1 MKNTFKLAAV
11 SSAALMLAA
20 APAMADGHPTLKLGG
35 FFDQKISVT
44 NNENRVNV
52 KDGVDVREDA
62 EVYVMGSASLDNG
75 IKIKTM
81 VQFETDGNKNA
92 GDSVD
97 ETFILFTG
105 GFGGIKMGAA
115 DHAPKSMTTALQGM
129 WATNVGENATFNV
142 GSLMPDGTGVKAR
155 GVADQLS
162 IVNDA
167 EMISYTSPK
176 MSGFQIAAG
185 YSQNSTQDNDARVTD
200 NAGTEDIVS
209 FSAKYSGKFGGSALS
224 IGGGMISGDSAG
236 AGVDDAQDWIVGANV
251 TVGAYKIAASYS
263 RRESQATNGVET
275 SAEFNTMELGV
286 RATMGATVYSI
297 SYMTSEADSTIAAQD
312 GDKLETLVLA
322 MRHSLGKGVKWH
334 NTLYSHEASNGGPQI
349 ADSGN
354 DAYAFTTGI
363 AIRF

>member
-35 FFDQKISVT
+35 YFDQKISVT

-52 KDGVDVREDA
+52 KDGIDVREDA
-62 EVYVMGSASLDNG
+62 EVYVMGSATLDNG

-81 VQFETDGNKNA
+81 AQFETDGNKNA
-92 GDSVD
+92 GDLVD
-97 ETFILFTG
+97 ETYMLISG
-105 GFGGIKMGAA
+105 GFGAIKLGAA
-115 DHAPKSMTTALQGM
+115 DHAPKSMTTGLQGM

-142 GSLMPDGTGVKAR
+142 GALMSNGTQVTAR
-155 GVADQLS
+155 GVAAQLGV
-162 IVNDA
+162 VNDA
-167 EMISYTSPK
+167 EMISYTSPN

-185 YSQNSTQDNDARVTD
+185 YSQNATQDNDVRVAD

-209 FSAKYSGKFGGSALS
+209 FSAKYSGKFGGSTLN
-224 IGGGMISGDSAG
+224 IGGGIMSGDQAG

-275 SAEFNTMELGV
+275 AAEFNTMELGV

-297 SYMTSEADSTIAAQD
+297 SYMTSEADSTQAAID

-363 AIRF
+363 AVKF

>member
-44 NNENRVNV
+44 NNENRVNI
-52 KDGVDVREDA
+52 KDGIDVREDA
-62 EVYVMGSASLDNG
+62 EVYVMGSATLDNG

-81 VQFETDGNKNA
+81 AQFETDGNFNS
-92 GDSVD
+92 GDLID
-97 ETFILFTG
+97 ETYMLITG
-105 GFGGIKMGAA
+105 GFGAIKMGAA
-115 DHAPKSMTTALQGM
+115 DHAAKSMTTGLQGM

-142 GSLMPDGTGVKAR
+142 GALMSNGTNVTAR
-155 GVADQLS
+155 GVAGQLG

-167 EMISYTSPK
+167 EMISYTSPN

-185 YSQNSTQDNDARVTD
+185 YSQNSTQDNPNRVTD

-209 FSAKYSGKFGGSALS
+209 FSAKYSGKFGGSALN
-224 IGGGMISGDSAG
+224 IGGGLMSGDQAG

-297 SYMTSEADSTIAAQD
+297 SYMTSEADSTQAAID

-334 NTLYSHEASNGGPQI
+334 NTLYSHEASNGGPTI

-363 AIRF
+363 AVKF

>member
-52 KDGVDVREDA
+52 KDGIDVREDA

-92 GDSVD
+92 ADLVD
-97 ETFILFTG
+97 ETYMLISG
-105 GFGGIKMGAA
+105 GFGAIKLGAA

-129 WATNVGENATFNV
+129 WATNVGENATFNQ
-142 GSLMPDGTGVKAR
+142 GSLVPNGTEVTNR

-167 EMISYTSPK
+167 EMISYTSPN

-185 YSQNSTQDNDARVTD
+185 YSQNATQDDDARVID

-209 FSAKYSGKFGGSALS
+209 FSAKYSGKFGGSTLN
-224 IGGGMISGDSAG
+224 IGGGIMSGDQAG
-236 AGVDDAQDWIVGANV
+236 AGVDDAQEWIVGANV
-251 TVGAYKIAASYS
+251 TVGAYKIAASFS
-263 RRESQATNGVET
+263 RAESQETNGVET
-275 SAEFNTMELGV
+275 APEFNTMELGV
-286 RATMGATVYSI
+286 RATMGATVYSL
-297 SYMTSEADSTIAAQD
+297 SYMTSEADSTIAADD

-334 NTLYSHEASNGGPQI
+334 NTLYSHEASNGGPVVV
-349 ADSGN
+349 DSGN
-354 DAYAFTTGI
+354 DGYAFTTGI
-363 AIRF
+363 EVRF